1 MTKEL
6 LEQWVLNQKD
16 TIDRCIQQA
25 SYQYWND
32 TNQRDNIIFD
42 INECSKECYALSQSK
57 DLCYD
62 RPSIGFAY
70 SLWYHGRRVNTFL
83 KYFVE
88 IIYEA
93 RNEQEITIY
102 DLGAGTGA
110 IQWACGLVYSGIKA
124 LNGGCP
130 KLTIINIDT
139 SPFMMD
145 YNRTYLWPNFIKNYP
160 QAQNIVVE
168 YTLNSWNNSQLTKS
182 SNNWITASYLFDHS
196 ENVENLKSD
205 FLKLLESFQPQKILL
220 LSSYNKRHFTTQLSH
235 VLKENNY
242 SLKEIES
249 DLLYSG
255 VMSATLTARNW
266 FKQNKSIDFSGT
278 PTWND
283 NALFGAVLSSNAPVF
298 NLFGND
304 EAASINLYNP
314 PIKVRREITL
324 NSQQEK
330 ASIPD
335 GRPTIITGPAG
346 CGKSV
351 VLTERI
357 AKVVE
362 IHNKTNQLDKLS
374 LLVTTFNKE
383 LSYYLQNWIIELLES
398 KKIKYTK
405 YDEYG
410 IKIESSN
417 FVNIIIYHF
426 DVLPTRLWK
435 IYSAQ
440 DYPFYNDNLQFDNY
454 HRMMARTAIAEIK
467 AEEKINTAEY
477 DGVLNQDYILDE
489 YHRIIYGLDY
499 ASEDIFLKSPRKGRP
514 RLPYDGPSRRFL
526 FKAVIRYLD
535 KLETAKYSSII
546 SRRHKFL
553 KKLKTGSFN
562 SIFEYIFVDEFQD
575 CTQSDYT
582 IFYRLI
588 KNPNNL
594 VLAGD
599 YAQAVHI
606 GKVSDIPRDTDETT
620 EKMKNRNYIKLD
632 GSYRLPYRIS
642 EAIKQVS
649 ENIKINGQ
657 EDTDVITPYKGAPPG
672 ARPIFVFAE
681 NDKEMA
687 LKIVEITKAFEHF
700 DVIDLKGD
708 AKRRVTI
715 LEKDYGLCNELHRAV
730 ENIAETDTI
739 LRLKGMEKTCVLWST
754 KIKIEDEDEINNF
767 VYTILTRTSG
777 LLIIALYEA
786 IDSKY
791 VDVLKQF
798 RNDRILIWDKQTKDF
813 VSNNYLN
820 LIKL

>member
-6 LEQWVLNQKD
+6 LIQWVFKQKD
-16 TIDRCIQQA
+16 TIDKCIQDS
-25 SYQYWND
+25 SYQYWSD
-32 TNQRDNIIFD
+32 TKKRDNIIFD
-42 INECSKECYALSQSK
+42 INECSRECYALSQSK

-88 IIYEA
+88 IIFEA
-93 RNEQEITIY
+93 RNEKEITIY

-124 LNGGCP
+124 LDSVCP
-130 KLTIINIDT
+130 KMTIINIDT

-145 YNRTYLWPNFIKNYP
+145 YNRTYLWPHFIKNYP
-160 QAQNIVVE
+160 QAQNITVE
-168 YTLNSWNNSQLTKS
+168 YTLNSWNNSQLTIS

-196 ENVENLKSD
+196 ENLENLKSD
-205 FLKLLESFQPQKILL
+205 FLKLVESFQPQKILL
-220 LSSYNKRHFTTQLSH
+220 LSSSNKRHFTTQLSH
-235 VLKENNY
+235 LLKDNNY
-242 SLKEIES
+242 SPKEIES

-255 VMSATLTARNW
+255 VMAATLYARNW

-283 NALFGAVLSSNAPVF
+283 NTLFGAVLSSNAPIF

-304 EAASINLYNP
+304 EASGINLYNP

-324 NSQQEK
+324 NTQQEK
-330 ASIPD
+330 ASVPD

-383 LSYYLQNWIIELLES
+383 LSSYLQNWIIELLES
-398 KKIKYTK
+398 KKIKYVK
-405 YDEYG
+405 FENYG
-410 IKIESSN
+410 IKIEGSN
-417 FVNIIIYHF
+417 IVNINIYHF

-435 IYSAQ
+435 IHSVE
-440 DYPFYNDNLQFDNY
+440 DYPFYDDNLQFDDS
-454 HRMMARTAIAEIK
+454 HRIIARAAISEIK
-467 AEEKINTAEY
+467 SEEKITTAEY
-477 DGVLNQDYILDE
+477 DGILNHDYILDE

-499 ASEDIFLKSPRKGRP
+499 DSESIFLKSPRKGRP
-514 RLPYDGPSRRFL
+514 RLPYDGPSRKL
-526 FKAVIRYLD
+526 LYKTVSRYLD
-535 KLETAKYSSII
+535 KLDKVKYSSII

-553 KKLKTGSFN
+553 KKLKTGSVN

-588 KNPNNL
+588 KKPNNL

-620 EKMKNRNYIKLD
+620 EKMKNRNYIKLE

-642 EAIKQVS
+642 EAIKPVS

-657 EDTDVITPYKGAPPG
+657 EYADVITPYKGAPPG

-681 NDKEMA
+681 NDIEMA

-700 DVIDLKGD
+700 DVIDLKSD
-708 AKRRVTI
+708 SKRRVTI
-715 LEKDYGLCNELHRAV
+715 LEKDKSLRDELLKIV
-730 ENIAETDTI
+730 KDLAETDTI

-767 VYTILTRTSG
+767 IYTILTRTSG
-777 LLIIALYEA
+777 LLIIALYTS
-786 IDSKY
+786 IDRRY

-798 RNDRILIWDKQTKDF
+798 RSDRVLVWDNLTKDF
-813 VSNNYLN
+813 ISNNYIN
-820 LIKL
+820 LSK